1 MYLFFKHCIL
11 HMNQRFLFNNSYLE
25 YILGFPQIVHTKSID
40 LDSQVQIHTN
50 RAYIEFHFSI
60 LTCKVFIYSSLLTQ
74 IFNMRNLPT
83 SFIHICISHLNR
95 ILLFTLD
102 KYTQTKIFYSHRAVT
117 LRSGYINRIN
127 ALFLYFKNFLTP
139 DLYTWIHSIHIH
151 TLKVFFTIFFSSHFT
166 VILYFCGLFTSRG
179 YSQITF
185 FYSNA
190 IHICRP
196 ILLFHTH
203 DSFMNISYS
212 FKHYIY
218 SCPGRFHSY
227 VESIHRPNAFYSNIL
242 FIHKDRVFIHTDGI
256 RLY

>member
-1 MYLFFKHCIL
+1 MFYSHTRIILRHASIFQTLYLIHGSPLFVYQFIL
-11 HMNQRFLFNNSYLE
+11 RIYTQT
-25 YILGFPQIVHTKSID
+25 PQIIHTEFID
-40 LDSQVQIHTN
+40 LDSRVQIHTN
-50 RAYIEFHFSI
+50 SAYIEFHFSI
-60 LTCKVFIYSSLLTQ
+60 RTCKILIYSSLLTQ

-102 KYTQTKIFYSHRAVT
+102 KYIQTKIFYSHRSVT

-218 SCPGRFHSY
+218 SCPGRFHS
-227 VESIHRPNAFYSNIL
+227 H
-242 FIHKDRVFIHTDGI
+242 
-256 RLY
+256 

>member
-50 RAYIEFHFSI
+50 SAYIEFHFLI
-60 LTCKVFIYSSLLTQ
+60 RTCKVFIYSSLLTQ

-83 SFIHICISHLNR
+83 SFIHICISHLSR

-102 KYTQTKIFYSHRAVT
+102 KYTQTKIFYSYRPVT
-117 LRSGYINRIN
+117 LRSRHINRTN
-127 ALFLYFKNFLTP
+127 PSFL
-139 DLYTWIHSIHIH
+139 DLYSYILRTFSHQVYTHGFILFIFTRSKYSLLFSLAH
-151 TLKVFFTIFFSSHFT
+151 TLH

-179 YSQITF
+179 YSQLTF

-196 ILLFHTH
+196 ILLFHTDNMH
-203 DSFMNISYS
+203 
-212 FKHYIY
+212 
-218 SCPGRFHSY
+218 
-227 VESIHRPNAFYSNIL
+227 
-242 FIHKDRVFIHTDGI
+242 
-256 RLY
+256 LY

>member
-1 MYLFFKHCIL
+1 MDHC
-11 HMNQRFLFNNSYLE
+11 FLFINSYLE
-25 YILGFPQIVHTKSID
+25 YILGFLHIVHTEFID
-40 LDSQVQIHTN
+40 LDSRVQIHTN

-60 LTCKVFIYSSLLTQ
+60 RTCKVVIYSSLLTQ
-74 IFNMRNLPT
+74 IFNMCNLPT

-139 DLYTWIHSIHIH
+139 DLYTWIHSIHIR
-151 TLKVFFTIFFSSHFT
+151 TLKVFFTIFIFVSSHFT
-166 VILYFCGLFTSRG
+166 VILYFYCLFTSRG

-190 IHICRP
+190 IHICRL
-196 ILLFHTH
+196 ISLFHTVG
-203 DSFMNISYS
+203 I
-212 FKHYIY
+212 
-218 SCPGRFHSY
+218 
-227 VESIHRPNAFYSNIL
+227 
-242 FIHKDRVFIHTDGI
+242 FIDLLLLFIHTDNMH
-256 RLY
+256 LY